1 MNTENKAN
9 SNNISPNSAQ
19 PETKEELN
27 ERAPTE
33 FGLSVILGVLTILII
48 AASAY
53 FGFVR

>member
-33 FGLSVILGVLTILII
+33 FGLSVTLGVLTILII